1 MSRQVH
7 ALRQTKTLGGIGCFR
22 SWPKFRG
29 DRNLLYLH
37 PLRLNRR
44 AGHSPSGVFAEPNT
58 HPTERI
64 AYARAE
70 NSPGTLPPERGV
82 RFFATIPRDCR
93 KSISLGHANPQP
105 AGKFSPRR
113 EADHDR
119 FMDWIEFEDFSNGFG
134 RRVIIQSKDSNRF
147 SARLILRPTE

>member
-29 DRNLLYLH
+29 HRNLLYLH

-64 AYARAE
+64 AYARAKTPPAPYPQSAGYVFLRLSRGTVGSRSHWGMPTPSQLGS
-70 NSPGTLPPERGV
+70 SPLGGRLT
-82 RFFATIPRDCR
+82 TIALWIGSSLR
-93 KSISLGHANPQP
+93 ISPMAS
-105 AGKFSPRR
+105 AG
-113 EADHDR
+113 
-119 FMDWIEFEDFSNGFG
+119 G
-134 RRVIIQSKDSNRF
+134 
-147 SARLILRPTE
+147 